1 MKNYL
6 KILILIFMSLLLQT
20 NLIIAKE
27 PLDSPDFKLQDTR
40 QDIIT
45 LSSYKDKQPVVLFFW
60 ATWSPYCADE
70 LRVLNNMYA
79 GLVKEDIEVLSINVG
94 ELPDTVENF
103 IKSYNLAYRILL
115 DKDTSVSMAFKVGI
129 PAYVLINKKG
139 QIVFRDDYFPYEKY
153 KELILEGK

>member
-1 MKNYL
+1 M
-6 KILILIFMSLLLQT
+6 
-20 NLIIAKE
+20 AKE
-27 PLDSPDFKLQDTR
+27 PLVSPDFELQDIR

-45 LSSYKDKQPVVLFFW
+45 LSSYKEQQPVVLFFW
-60 ATWSPYCADE
+60 ATWSPYCVNE

-79 GLVKEDIEVLSINVG
+79 GLVKEGIEVLSINVG

-115 DKDTSVSMAFKVGI
+115 DKDTSVSTAFKAEI

-139 QIVFRDDYFPYEKY
+139 QVVFRDDYFPYEKY